1 MRPAIVQIRPP
12 GFDHQGLVVD
22 VLVVGSRTRSEY
34 VSDGYPLLLLSLCI
48 FTYLT
53 SHIHEKMTAQ
63 AKTWASHPHVR
74 NFWGINEEQDYDP
87 QCDQMNKGALQSY
100 IQLCRDDMGWENTNL
115 EIFRRKNFGLKG
127 RTIRDNAGWFCAQR
141 RPGHGLGWL
150 MEMYRDSANIPDI
163 LIITDDDTSVVRV
176 LYVLLIY

>member
-1 MRPAIVQIRPP
+1 LTSSLFIVPETHLDESKKVRPAIVQIRPP
-12 GFDHQGLVVD
+12 GFDHQGMVVD

-100 IQLCRDDMGWENTNL
+100 IQLCRDDMGWENTN
-115 EIFRRKNFGLKG
+115 
-127 RTIRDNAGWFCAQR
+127 
-141 RPGHGLGWL
+141 
-150 MEMYRDSANIPDI
+150 IPDI